1 MIHSV
6 TKNRQPTETLR
17 AMVARAFGPDQV
29 LDDGFEELGLGW
41 FNVAYRVRLASGA
54 SVVLKIAPPAGVEV
68 LTYERG
74 MLRTEVAAL
83 RLVAERTSV
92 PVPRV
97 LAIDESRDL
106 CDADYFFMEFV
117 EGETLSTL
125 PAAERPALQGALGAL
140 NRQLNEVSGSGF
152 GPLLA
157 PSSQSWRDVFTGM
170 VHDVLADGERRSVDI
185 GVDYAT
191 IRRLIAEHASS
202 LDEVTEPRFV
212 EWDLWDGN
220 ALVRDGSIVGII
232 DHERAFWGD
241 PLMESGFAALVLPGT
256 LGDASSFAN
265 GYGIGPLTSTQLTRR
280 RLYTLHLLLVMTIE
294 TVYRG
299 HESPAQYEFSRAA
312 LAELVETFSP

>member
-1 MIHSV
+1 M
-6 TKNRQPTETLR
+6 TKNRQPPESLR

-29 LDDGFEELGLGW
+29 VDDGFDELGLGW

-54 SVVLKIAPPAGVEV
+54 SVVLKIAPPAGVDV

-97 LAIDESRDL
+97 LAVDESRDL
-106 CDADYFFMEFV
+106 CDADYFFMEFI

-125 PAAERPALQGALGAL
+125 PAAERPVLQGALGAL
-140 NRQLNEVSGSGF
+140 NRQLNEVRGTGF
-152 GPLLA
+152 GSLLS
-157 PSSQSWRDVFTGM
+157 PSDRSWREVFTGM
-170 VHDVLADGERRSVDI
+170 VETVLADGERRSVDL
-185 GVDYAT
+185 GVAYAT
-191 IRRLIAEHASS
+191 VRRLLAAHAHS

-220 ALVRDGSIVGII
+220 ALVRDGALVGII
-232 DHERAFWGD
+232 DHERALWGD

-256 LGDASSFAN
+256 LGDATAFAD
-265 GYGIGPLTSTQLTRR
+265 GYGIGPLTPTQLVRR

-294 TVYRG
+294 TVYRE
-299 HESPAQYEFSRAA
+299 HESPAQYAFSRAA
-312 LAELVETFSP
+312 LAEVIEGF

>member
-1 MIHSV
+1 M
-6 TKNRQPTETLR
+6 TKNRQPVEVLR
-17 AMVARAFGPDQV
+17 AMVARAFGADQV
-29 LDDGFEELGLGW
+29 VDDGFEELGLGW
-41 FNVAYRVRLASGA
+41 FNVAYRVLLADGRV
-54 SVVLKIAPPAGVEV
+54 VVLKIAPPAGVEV

-92 PVPRV
+92 RVPRV
-97 LAIDESRDL
+97 LAVDESREL
-106 CDADYFFMEFV
+106 CDADYFFMEFID
-117 EGETLSTL
+117 GETLSTL
-125 PAAERPALQGALGAL
+125 DAEQRPALQVELGAV
-140 NRQLNEVSGSGF
+140 NRALNEVRGPGF
-152 GPLLA
+152 GPLLE
-157 PSSQSWRDVFTGM
+157 PSSETWREVFTGI
-170 VHDVLADGERRSVDI
+170 VHDVLADGERRSVDL
-185 GVDYAT
+185 GMPYAQL
-191 IRRLIAEHASS
+191 RDLLSEHAAS

-232 DHERAFWGD
+232 DHERALWGD

-256 LGDASSFAN
+256 LGDASSFAD
-265 GYGIGPLTSTQLTRR
+265 GYGIGPLTPTQLTRR

-312 LAELVETFSP
+312 LAELVSGF